1 MSMNDSSQSAPN
13 RAIRLIFEYDGD
25 QVRLVSQQPVEMAIT
40 GFDLAQTERQGYYV
54 DTRNAE
60 GRTLARVPARNVFTG
75 STEVFPEKPGGAITR
90 VDVPKPRGAFTV
102 IIPAL
107 NDADHVSL
115 VQVKPGQANFAAP
128 TAKGTSQVEGGPQV
142 VEFAR
147 FPLK

>member
-1 MSMNDSSQSAPN
+1 MSMNDSSQPAPN

-25 QVRLVSQQPVEMAIT
+25 QVRLVSQQPVDMVIT

-54 DTRNAE
+54 DTRNAA
-60 GRTLARVPARNVFTG
+60 GRTLARVPARNAFAA

-102 IIPAL
+102 IIPAPSE
-107 NDADHVSL
+107 ADHVSL
-115 VQVKPGQANFAAP
+115 VQVKPGQADAMAP
-128 TAKGTSQVEGGPQV
+128 TSSGTSQVEGGAQV
-142 VEFAR
+142 IELAR

>member
-13 RAIRLIFEYDGD
+13 RAMRLIFEYDGD
-25 QVRLVSQQPVEMAIT
+25 QVRLVSQQPVEVAIT

-54 DTRNAE
+54 DTRNAA

-75 STEVFPEKPGGAITR
+75 STEVFPEQPGGAITR

-102 IIPAL
+102 IVPAPS
-107 NDADHVSL
+107 DADHVAL
-115 VQVKPGQANFAAP
+115 VQVKPGQADAAAP
-128 TAKGTSQVEGGPQV
+128 TSKGTSQVEGGAQV
-142 VEFAR
+142 VELAR